1 MDAKEALAILTSY
14 DGAEEPAVLPKSVL
28 ADIRVSDVPENV
40 YIQIGTLKDQTI
52 HLDWSGQLFVRDG
65 KLVGEADYT
74 WTRKYWYQPIGLE
87 PYLDLVRRAVETRA
101 KTHGDVALT
110 HFDDDGAYIQMTF
123 DVTTDA
129 TNLRKGF
136 DAVSGVCTQLEE
148 TAARASDEAGSRIAE
163 IASRISGWGTQ
174 SLDDLVTAVETA
186 PNSDEKGRSLEELS
200 SRLFESVDGFS
211 VTGRV
216 RTSTEEIDVSLLND
230 CEDPRFRRESAM
242 LIAECKNWSGKCGK
256 NEFVIFKEKIENRS
270 RRCSLGFLISWNGF
284 KTTITKEMLRGSR
297 EDSLIVPIIGKDIRE
312 AVADSSF
319 PYVLAR
325 CWDNAINT

>member
-1 MDAKEALAILTSY
+1 M
-14 DGAEEPAVLPKSVL
+14 
-28 ADIRVSDVPENV
+28 
-40 YIQIGTLKDQTI
+40 
-52 HLDWSGQLFVRDG
+52 
-65 KLVGEADYT
+65 
-74 WTRKYWYQPIGLE
+74 
-87 PYLDLVRRAVETRA
+87 
-101 KTHGDVALT
+101 
-110 HFDDDGAYIQMTF
+110 
-123 DVTTDA
+123 
-129 TNLRKGF
+129 
-136 DAVSGVCTQLEE
+136 
-148 TAARASDEAGSRIAE
+148 
-163 IASRISGWGTQ
+163 
-174 SLDDLVTAVETA
+174 TAVETA

-230 CEDPRFRRESAM
+230 CDDPRFQRESAM

-297 EDSLIVPIIGKDIRE
+297 EDSLIVPITGKDIRE

-319 PYVLAR
+319 PDVLAR